1 VGSFQKL
8 ATEAAITIA
17 NGNVWL
23 AIGLAL
29 LLGGLCL
36 VFGVLVAG
44 RVGLPISEAP
54 VGETLGV
61 GLACGLMVVAAWWA
75 AIRSGGQSSFTPVA
89 IGFALAIGLALLQRV
104 RRPVVPTPARDPVE
118 AAAEVP
124 APARRSR
131 RTGLLSA
138 AIAGG
143 LFVVVVALIY
153 GSTMTLSPRDG
164 LQPVEK
170 TDVAFY
176 AVLGRGLA
184 ATGTESASFT
194 SGFAHLPGDTA
205 QAWYHWGELWL
216 QSAVIG
222 LFGAAP
228 LAARY
233 LVVLPLLLLAA
244 GALTGTLVRRVN
256 GTASRAAYLFGFA
269 VCLLL
274 TPIPVI
280 AGPFFSV
287 WANGLI
293 YGIAVFGLVAVAALF
308 ALYLVA
314 VMGPLKP
321 GWPLAC
327 FAGSAVAFILPAHI
341 VIAML
346 AVVGVGA
353 VWALRIGRSLLT
365 DRRLPAISA
374 VWQRTALV
382 TAIALGSTVA
392 WGVLTGHGLGGG
404 APLARISPFNDS
416 WRDTVAIV
424 TLGAGMLLAI
434 PLVWFLARRDARFVA
449 DLCLGTTALVVAG
462 AIVWG
467 WRLPAFNMFYF
478 YFGGIAVF
486 ATPVAAV
493 AVWWLLE
500 RWRAAGHRQWI
511 VVAVVLCLLQ
521 LEVGLVLGVT
531 RLQGRSE
538 VAEPIPVAVLDAIA
552 QLPADAKLAYACQ
565 EFEEIS
571 FVNSKLLGIDAH
583 TDRRVVPMCFEAD
596 VNGPLLGAT
605 VDATI
610 ADPGFASAPQ
620 ATLYPDSTAR
630 PSPAEVTAFL
640 EAHGIDYIYADAD
653 HPNTLVPDAVPVASS
668 AGFEILRL
676 P

>member
-1 VGSFQKL
+1 V
-8 ATEAAITIA
+8 I
-17 NGNVWL
+17 
-23 AIGLAL
+23 AL
-29 LLGGLCL
+29 L
-36 VFGVLVAG
+36 
-44 RVGLPISEAP
+44 
-54 VGETLGV
+54 
-61 GLACGLMVVAAWWA
+61 
-75 AIRSGGQSSFTPVA
+75 
-89 IGFALAIGLALLQRV
+89 
-104 RRPVVPTPARDPVE
+104 
-118 AAAEVP
+118 
-124 APARRSR
+124 
-131 RTGLLSA
+131 
-138 AIAGG
+138 
-143 LFVVVVALIY
+143 Y
-153 GSTMTLSPRDG
+153 GSTMTLSARDG

-194 SGFAHLPGDTA
+194 SGFSDLPGETA

-216 QSAVIG
+216 QSAVIA
-222 LFGAAP
+222 LFGTAS

-233 LVVLPLLLLAA
+233 LVVLPVLLLAA
-244 GALTGTLVRRVN
+244 AALTGTLVRRVN
-256 GTASRAAYLFGFA
+256 ATGSRAAYVFGFA

-314 VMGPLKP
+314 VMGPLRP
-321 GWPLAC
+321 SWPLAC
-327 FAGSAVAFILPAHI
+327 FAGSAIAFILPAHI

-353 VWALRIGRSLLT
+353 VLAFRIGRSLLT
-365 DRRLPAISA
+365 DRRLPPISPI
-374 VWQRTALV
+374 WRRTALV
-382 TAIALGSTVA
+382 TVIALGATVA

-404 APLARISPFNDS
+404 APLSRISAFNDS

-434 PLVWFLARRDARFVA
+434 PLVWFLARRDDRFVA
-449 DLCLGTTALVVAG
+449 DLCLGTTGLVIAG
-462 AIVWG
+462 AIAWG

-478 YFGGIAVF
+478 FFGGIAVF

-500 RWRAAGHRQWI
+500 RRREAQHRQWI
-511 VVAVVLCLLQ
+511 IVAVVLCLLQ
-521 LEVGLVLGVT
+521 LELGLVLGVT
-531 RLQGRSE
+531 RLQGLSE
-538 VAEPIPVAVLDAIA
+538 VSEPIPVAVLQAIER
-552 QLPADAKLAYACQ
+552 LPADAKLAYACQ

-583 TDRRVVPMCFEAD
+583 TAHRIVPMCFEAD
-596 VNGPLLGAT
+596 VNGPLLGAEP
-605 VDATI
+605 DADV
-610 ADPGFASAPQ
+610 ADAGFASAPQ
-620 ATLYPDSTAR
+620 AALYPDSTAR
-630 PSPAEVTAFL
+630 PSAAAVTAFL
-640 EAHGIDYIYADAD
+640 KAHGIDYIYADAD
-653 HPNTLVPDAVPVASS
+653 HPNTLVPDAVEVASS
-668 AGFEILRL
+668 AGFEVLRL